1 MCMDIDKLSI
11 EELKKGYKFD
21 IETNSYVCL
30 SCRKEFEVGEVFSF
44 GDRFFEA
51 SLAIKVHLR
60 KEHEDYS
67 KKLLYTE
74 SKYNTLTDN
83 QKELLS
89 LIYSDK
95 SDKEIAK
102 ILDISTST
110 VRHHRFVFREKAKQ
124 AKMYLAIYE
133 QVMEKKTL
141 KDEKIVPLH
150 NNATMVDD
158 RYVITEKEREQ
169 ILKTVFVNL
178 SPLRLK
184 TFPKKEKRKIVILT
198 KISEQLEPGKKY
210 VEKEL
215 NQILKEIY
223 DDYAVIRRYLIE
235 YGFMERTK
243 DCKEYW
249 LK

>member
-1 MCMDIDKLSI
+1 MDIDKLTI
-11 EELKKGYKFD
+11 EELKMGYRFD
-21 IETNSYVCL
+21 IETNSYICNT
-30 SCRKEFEVGEVFSF
+30 CGKEFEVGEVFPF
-44 GDRFFEA
+44 DNRFFEA
-51 SLAIKVHLR
+51 SRAVKVHLN
-60 KEHEDYS
+60 KEHDDYS
-67 KKLLYTE
+67 KKLLHLE

-89 LIYSDK
+89 LIYMDK

-102 ILDISTST
+102 ILEISTST

-133 QVMEKKTL
+133 QVMDKKTS
-141 KDEKIVPLH
+141 KEEKIVPLH
-150 NNATMVDD
+150 NSATMVDD

-169 ILKTVFVNL
+169 VLKTVFESL

-184 TFPKKEKRKIVILT
+184 NFPKKEKRKIVVLT
-198 KISEQLEPGKKY
+198 KISEELELGKIY
-210 VEKEL
+210 TEKEL
-215 NQILKEIY
+215 NNILKEIY

-235 YGFMERTK
+235 YGFMDRTN
-243 DCKEYW
+243 DCKDYR